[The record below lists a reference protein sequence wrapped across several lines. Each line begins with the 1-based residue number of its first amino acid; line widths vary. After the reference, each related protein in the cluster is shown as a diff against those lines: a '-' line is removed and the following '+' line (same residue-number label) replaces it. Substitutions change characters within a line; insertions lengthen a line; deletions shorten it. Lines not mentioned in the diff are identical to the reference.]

1 MIIQEFLNYTKSI
14 EMNYHD
20 IKQNELKT
28 TENYSDRKFKNY
40 LRVHY
45 ILLSLFSNL
54 FFWAISFI
62 PFVILPIFTGQTNL
76 YGLFLFAHL
85 LFWKI
90 YAEKKYHELCDKDRE
105 ELELTIEV
113 LEDIKKERNRISA

>member
-1 MIIQEFLNYTKSI
+1 
-14 EMNYHD
+14 MNYHD

-45 ILLSLFSNL
+45 ILLSLFSYL
-54 FFWAISFI
+54 FYWAISFI

-76 YGLFLFAHL
+76 YGLFLLTHL
-85 LFWKI
+85 LFWKF
-90 YAEKKYHELCDKDRE
+90 YAEKKYHDLCDKDKE
-105 ELELTIEV
+105 DLELTIEV
-113 LEDIKKERNRISA
+113 LEEIKKERNRISA